1 MKINKQVVHFLP
13 WFLRQKKEL
22 TNEKN
27 VFSFQIQQYIFIDK
41 DSEYFFNFTLLLLR
55 SQTQV

>member
-1 MKINKQVVHFLP
+1 MKINKQVVQFLP